1 MAKPA
6 GKRGFAFMVDEDEE
20 ILKQET
26 GSPATTPVT
35 PSSDAPFFAPPTR
48 EVSLSPKTLKAS
60 EGTTEVITLK
70 DYDDV
75 KSVVMRLI
83 NKQSVIVN
91 LELLAKDAAGMQ
103 QAEKAMAYLSGACF
117 VLGVT
122 IQRINDV
129 TFYFPILS
137 LK

>member
-26 GSPATTPVT
+26 GPTSTPVT
-35 PSSDAPFFAPPTR
+35 SSTDAPFFASPTR
-48 EVSLSPKTLKAS
+48 EPVFSPKTLKAS

>member
-1 MAKPA
+1 MAKPTQ
-6 GKRGFAFMVDEDEE
+6 KRGFTFLVDEDEE
-20 ILKQET
+20 ILKQDHP
-26 GSPATTPVT
+26 SST
-35 PSSDAPFFAPPTR
+35 PSSSTPVDTPFFAPPSR
-48 EVSLSPKTLKAS
+48 EPSISPKTLKAS
-60 EGTTEVITLK
+60 EGVTEVITLK

-75 KSVVMRLI
+75 KNVVMRLI

-91 LELLAKDAAGMQ
+91 LELFRSDAAGMQ

-117 VLGVT
+117 VLGIT

-129 TFYFPILS
+129 TFYFPILT